1 MIAHKGT
8 QTIRT
13 NRLTLRPFAVD
24 DAQAMFD
31 HWASDEAVTRYLTWA
46 PHASPEETRQLLSL
60 WCASY
65 ESPSTYNWVMEY
77 KGTPIG
83 NISVVKLSETSEY
96 AELGYCMSRAWWNRG
111 LMSEAAK
118 AVIDFLFSEVG
129 VHRVE
134 IAHAVQNPASGR
146 VAQKC
151 GLTLEGTKRESFR
164 AADGAFLDI
173 AFYGIT
179 RSEWEKQP

>member
-1 MIAHKGT
+1 MLNHKGT

-13 NRLTLRPFAVD
+13 KCLTLRQFTAD

-31 HWASDEAVTRYLTWA
+31 HWANDEAVTRYLTWQ
-46 PHASPEETRQLLSL
+46 PHKSPAETRQLLEL

-65 ESPSTYNWVMEY
+65 ETPSTYNWVMEFE
-77 KGTPIG
+77 GTPIG
-83 NISVVKLSETSEY
+83 NISVVKLSETSEF
-96 AELGYCMSRAWWNRG
+96 AELGYCMGRAFWNRG

-134 IAHAVQNPASGR
+134 ISHAVQNPASGR

-151 GLTLEGTKRESFR
+151 GLTFEGTKRESFR
-164 AADGAFLDI
+164 AASGEFFDI
-173 AFYGIT
+173 SFYGIT
-179 RSEWEKQP
+179 RSEWEK